1 MKTKLLPALFTLA
14 LANLSFAQTCREVV
28 RDSSG
33 RLVQTIE
40 RHKEAGGTERAVIR
54 DSSGRLIGTAT
65 TRTGFGTSGTARTDF
80 RDSSGRL
87 TGTATTQP
95 IYLVLPPP
103 SHCLYV
109 SSAYICH

>member
-1 MKTKLLPALFTLA
+1 MKTKLLPALFALA

-54 DSSGRLIGTAT
+54 DSSGRIIGTAT

-80 RDSSGRL
+80 RDSSGR
-87 TGTATTQP
+87 
-95 IYLVLPPP
+95 
-103 SHCLYV
+103 
-109 SSAYICH
+109 